1 MAQNQVVLDEK
12 DDAAQIQTDQ
22 FSTQIKR
29 LTLLE
34 KEIFDLHRQQK
45 LRQSNWRRRQ
55 NLSVEFN
62 YELMDAETRTSI
74 KRRRQ

>member
-12 DDAAQIQTDQ
+12 DDSAQVQTDQ

-29 LTLLE
+29 LTFLE

-74 KRRRQ
+74 KRRKQ